1 MASAIQLNDIYTL
14 VIGTSAMLAMVT
26 AIIVFAFLFQRKL
39 LKKQNAY
46 REIEKLLQKEE
57 LKSAYA
63 LIEGQEQER
72 KRIAEDLHD
81 NLGSMLATLK
91 IYSDLLL
98 KKEITP
104 DIRSMVEKISE
115 LTDHATDETRR
126 VSHNLDSGTLKHFG
140 LKTAITQLCEAVRVA
155 KNIDVESTLDFT
167 PDLPGDLTLN
177 VYRMV
182 QELFTNTLKHARAEK
197 IRLEITQING
207 DYLSLIFED
216 NGEGFNPETTQRGI
230 GLQNIQSRVERC
242 RGKLTIDSS
251 AAIGTHVIIEIP
263 LTHEN

>member
-1 MASAIQLNDIYTL
+1 MASQIQLNDIYTL

-26 AIIVFAFLFQRKL
+26 AIIAFAFLFQRKL

-91 IYSDLLL
+91 IYSDLLI

-104 DIRSMVEKISE
+104 DIRGMVEKISE
-115 LTDHATDETRR
+115 LTDHATEETRR

-140 LKTAITQLCEAVRVA
+140 LKTAITQLCE
-155 KNIDVESTLDFT
+155 
-167 PDLPGDLTLN
+167 
-177 VYRMV
+177 
-182 QELFTNTLKHARAEK
+182 
-197 IRLEITQING
+197 
-207 DYLSLIFED
+207 
-216 NGEGFNPETTQRGI
+216 
-230 GLQNIQSRVERC
+230 
-242 RGKLTIDSS
+242 
-251 AAIGTHVIIEIP
+251 
-263 LTHEN
+263 